1 MYRSSLVPL
10 LILLILWIV
19 STGYWTVAST
29 NGVFLS
35 KKLAEKLVG
44 GGVDSVLHGKTGEE
58 HFGSIPPIGSM
69 LVCQSVNNALTC
81 GYSLF

>member
-1 MYRSSLVPL
+1 MDSIHW
-10 LILLILWIV
+10 ILD
-19 STGYWTVAST
+19 SG
-29 NGVFLS
+29 LS
-35 KKLAEKLVG
+35 KKLAETLVG
-44 GGVDSVLHGKTGEE
+44 GGVDSKTGEE